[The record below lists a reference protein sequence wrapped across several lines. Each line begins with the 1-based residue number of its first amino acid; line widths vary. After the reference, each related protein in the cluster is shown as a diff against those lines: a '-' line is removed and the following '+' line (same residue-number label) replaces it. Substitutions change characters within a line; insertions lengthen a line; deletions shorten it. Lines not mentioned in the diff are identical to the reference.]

1 MVSLKKHTWQ
11 SLREHLL
18 SQVTMVEEG
27 ELKVTIL
34 LEECSGKKG
43 LALRYSQ
50 ETPDDEQL
58 QQIAQAVTRLQ
69 KGEPIPYIL
78 GKVDFYG
85 FQLVVTPNTLIPR
98 PETEELVDYLVK
110 HHPSVTRITD
120 YGTGSG
126 CIALALASALPEAT
140 VTATDVCPL
149 ALSVARGN
157 SRSLQLEHRVTFYL
171 QDITLEDSPPDPYT
185 ELVVSNPPYIPPSQ
199 KGEVDTHVMEYEPH
213 KALFVPEEDPLFFYR
228 NILKN
233 SSIIQT
239 PSLVVAFEINPHY
252 ANDVWELMNDWGYQ
266 AQVIQ
271 DISGKNRFV
280 IGERMETFGKGG

>member
-11 SLREHLL
+11 SLREQLL
-18 SQVTMVEEG
+18 SQVSMVEEG

-34 LEECSGKKG
+34 LEEWSGKKG

-50 ETPDDEQL
+50 ETPDDVPL
-58 QQIAQAVTRLQ
+58 QQIEEAVIRLQ

-85 FQLVVTPNTLIPR
+85 FQLMVTPDTLIPR

-110 HHPSVTRITD
+110 HFPSVIRITD

-126 CIALALASALPEAT
+126 CIALALASALPGAS

-149 ALSVARGN
+149 ALSVAQHN
-157 SRSLQLEHRVTFYL
+157 SRSLQLDHRVSFYL
-171 QDITLEDSPPDPYT
+171 QDITREEGPPDPHA

-199 KGEVDTHVMEYEPH
+199 MGEVDTHVRNYEPH
-213 KALFVPEEDPLFFYR
+213 KALFVQEEDPLFFYR
-228 NILKN
+228 NILKKCG
-233 SSIIQT
+233 IIQT

-252 ANDVWELMNDWGYQ
+252 ANEVRYLMNEWGYQ
-266 AQVIQ
+266 AEVLK
-271 DISGKNRFV
+271 DLSGKNRFV
-280 IGERMETFGKGG
+280 IGVRLETFGKGG